1 MKNVAKILSFVAIAG
16 IGLAAVGCDKP
27 AETKKPPTTP
37 PANTPAPEK
46 KPDAPKK

>member
-27 AETKKPPTTP
+27 AEPAKKPTP
-37 PANTPAPEK
+37 APANTPAPEK
-46 KPDAPKK
+46 K